1 MINGF
6 LSLYLFYEVVYKL
19 LCCDKFKFVFL
30 ATQTVMGKNS
40 KQLFTQQ
47 KKRNAKQIYI
57 NNKQGRRLLFKQ
69 LTLN

>member
-47 KKRNAKQIYI
+47 KKK
-57 NNKQGRRLLFKQ
+57 KC
-69 LTLN
+69 